1 MPRAAPQVEPWD
13 MFTSVPDV
21 VIAAAADRRRELLD
35 DAAQHRLAR
44 LARRARRRAARAAA
58 RDRAAEPLPRS
69 A

>member
-1 MPRAAPQVEPWD
+1 

-21 VIAAAADRRRELLD
+21 VIAAADRRRELLD
-35 DAAQHRLAR
+35 DAAQYRLAR